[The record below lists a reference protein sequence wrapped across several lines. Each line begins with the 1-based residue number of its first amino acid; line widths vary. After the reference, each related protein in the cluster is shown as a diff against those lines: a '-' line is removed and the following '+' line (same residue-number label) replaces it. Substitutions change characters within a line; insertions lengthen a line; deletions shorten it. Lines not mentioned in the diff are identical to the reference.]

1 MIAVRF
7 MAVALGFSAALN
19 VLPAWRR
26 GEWSVVLD
34 SIAMVLLGLV
44 IWFAIERDAEQ
55 LRPPTFGTRALR
67 LTLYATILMLFVVS
81 GSGRQFVG
89 DTWGCGNVTMAIFA
103 AVVLTPFVRSELE
116 ARKHEAVS

>member
-7 MAVALGFSAALN
+7 MAVALEFSAALS

-34 SIAMVLLGLV
+34 SIALILLGV
-44 IWFAIERDAEQ
+44 IIWFAVERDAEQ

-67 LTLYATILMLFVVS
+67 LTLYATILMLFFVS

-89 DTWGCGNVTMAIFA
+89 NSWGCGNVGMAIFA
-103 AVVLTPFVRSELE
+103 AVVLTPFIRSELE
-116 ARKHEAVS
+116 ARKREAVS